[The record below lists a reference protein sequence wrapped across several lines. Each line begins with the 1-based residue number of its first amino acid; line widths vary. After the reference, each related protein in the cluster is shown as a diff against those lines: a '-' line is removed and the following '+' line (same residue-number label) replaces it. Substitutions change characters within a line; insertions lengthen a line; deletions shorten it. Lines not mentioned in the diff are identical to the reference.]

1 MESVKRAPRDKTL
14 ITLKA
19 QVLFTFSVSEKK
31 MKRILI
37 NCSYSD
43 ELRVALVDG
52 AKLFDLDNEFNA
64 QSLLKGS
71 IFKATVSRVETSLD
85 AAFVNFG
92 SERHGFLP
100 LKELSNE
107 HFTKDA
113 EGKKKCTLKE
123 GDEILVQVLK
133 EERGTKGAALSNQ
146 ISLAG
151 RFIVLIPN
159 SEKSGGVS
167 RRISGDER
175 DEIKNALN
183 ELNIPDGMSVIVRT
197 AGLGRSAEELKWD
210 LDYLM
215 NLWGQIKSTINDA
228 PSPSL
233 IYKDDKLILRV
244 FRDYFRDDIGEI
256 LIDDES
262 VHAEALD
269 FAKSVIPDHADKVI
283 YYNEDIALFNRYQIE
298 SQIELAF
305 QREISLP
312 SGGSIVI
319 DPTEAMVSIDVNSA
333 RSTKGKDIESTAFAT
348 NMEAAKEIAR
358 QLRLRDLGGLIVI
371 DFIDMQDEKHQQKV
385 ENAFRSAVQS
395 DRARIQIAGISRFGL
410 LELSRQ
416 RLRPSLEE
424 TYDIQHVQVRGT
436 RSLGQSILRI
446 IGEDAA
452 KENTGEIH
460 VYVPADVSSYLLNEK
475 RRDIITIENTY
486 QVNILVIADPYKS
499 RPYYKVAR
507 VKAPAGKKLFSHEM
521 TPNSPEPS
529 MDWRDV
535 NSNKK
540 SFKPLVKV
548 SVPPR
553 MPKTK
558 NKKGFF
564 AFLKS
569 VFTLD
574 IFKSTKKKNLKNKRK
589 RNYKKGQPKTN
600 KNTRNEN
607 RHNNRNVRPNNKG
620 RTNNPKKPVNK
631 TASKPIVI
639 PPKKIEK
646 TSGKSAQVSKTKKQ
660 TEDVDGNTFNDG
672 TSTSSSRTPAPTPA
686 PTPAATPAPTP
697 AATPAPT
704 PASTPA
710 PKPTRA
716 LNDPRYKNE

>member
-1 MESVKRAPRDKTL
+1 
-14 ITLKA
+14 
-19 QVLFTFSVSEKK
+19 

-85 AAFVNFG
+85 AAFINFG

-107 HFTKDA
+107 YFTKDA

-146 ISLAG
+146 LSLAG

-175 DEIKNALN
+175 DDIKNALN
-183 ELNIPDGMSVIVRT
+183 ELPIPDGMSIIVRT

-215 NLWGQIKSTINDA
+215 NLWEQIKSSVNDA

-233 IYKDDKLILRV
+233 IFKDDKLILRV
-244 FRDYFRDDIGEI
+244 FRDYFRDDIEEI
-256 LIDDES
+256 LIDDEA

-283 YYNEDIALFNRYQIE
+283 FYNEDIALFNRYQIE

-385 ENAFRSAVQS
+385 ENIFRSAVQS

-446 IGEDAA
+446 ISEDAA

-475 RRDIITIENTY
+475 RRDIINIENTY
-486 QVNILVIADPYKS
+486 QVNILIIADPYKS

-540 SFKPLVKV
+540 VMKPLVKV

-553 MPKTK
+553 MPKKK

-569 VFTLD
+569 IFTLS
-574 IFKSTKKKNLKNKRK
+574 IFKSSNKKNSKNKRP
-589 RNYKKGQPKTN
+589 RNYKKGQPRIN
-600 KNTRNEN
+600 KNTRNESKQ
-607 RHNNRNVRPNNKG
+607 NNRSVRPNNKG
-620 RTNNPKKPVNK
+620 KTNNPKNTVNK
-631 TASKPIVI
+631 TSSKPVVI
-639 PPKKIEK
+639 PPKKSVQTTNK
-646 TSGKSAQVSKTKKQ
+646 HPQVSKTENQ
-660 TEDVDGNTFNDG
+660 TEVMNGNNLNNKI
-672 TSTSSSRTPAPTPA
+672 SAPSSQTPAPTPA

-697 AATPAPT
+697 TP
-704 PASTPA
+704 TPA

-716 LNDPRYKNE
+716 LNDPRYKSE

>member
-1 MESVKRAPRDKTL
+1 
-14 ITLKA
+14 
-19 QVLFTFSVSEKK
+19 

-71 IFKATVSRVETSLD
+71 IFKASVSRVETSLD

-107 HFTKDA
+107 HFTSSAD
-113 EGKKKCTLKE
+113 GKRKCTLKE

-167 RRISGDER
+167 RRIAGEER
-175 DEIKNALN
+175 DEIKNALS
-183 ELNIPDGMSVIVRT
+183 ELQIPEGMSVIVRT
-197 AGLGRSAEELKWD
+197 AGLGRSSEELKWD

-215 NLWGQIKSTINDA
+215 NLWEQIQSTISDA

-244 FRDYFRDDIGEI
+244 FRDYFRDDIEEI
-256 LIDDES
+256 LIDDEA

-269 FAKSVIPDHADKVI
+269 FAKSVIPEHAEKVI
-283 YYNEDIALFNRYQIE
+283 YYNEDIPLFNRYQIE

-348 NMEAAKEIAR
+348 NMEAAKEVAR

-385 ENAFRSAVQS
+385 ENTFRSAVQS

-475 RRDIITIENTY
+475 RRDIIAIENTY
-486 QVNILVIADPYKS
+486 QVNILIIADPYKS

-507 VKAPAGKKLFSHEM
+507 VKAVAGKKAFSYDM

-535 NSNKK
+535 NTNKK
-540 SFKPLVKV
+540 VLKPLVKV

-553 MPKTK
+553 MPK
-558 NKKGFF
+558 KKKSSGFF
-564 AFLKS
+564 TFIKS
-569 VFTLD
+569 VLTLS
-574 IFKSTKKKNLKNKRK
+574 IFKSKKKKKNVRSKRS
-589 RNYKKGQPKTN
+589 RNYKNSPKSN
-600 KNTRNEN
+600 K
-607 RHNNRNVRPNNKG
+607 NNRNDRSQNAKSNKSNKSNN
-620 RTNNPKKPVNK
+620 RNRNSAPKKSTNGKSPKPV
-631 TASKPIVI
+631 VI
-639 PPKKIEK
+639 PPKKTNSDKVDSAKVTESKKETNQAEDKDGNKAEK
-646 TSGKSAQVSKTKKQ
+646 SHASKPKSAP
-660 TEDVDGNTFNDG
+660 
-672 TSTSSSRTPAPTPA
+672 TPAPTPA
-686 PTPAATPAPTP
+686 PTTAPTP
-697 AATPAPT
+697 VPTPAPT

-716 LNDPRYKNE
+716 LNDPRYKSE

>member
-1 MESVKRAPRDKTL
+1 
-14 ITLKA
+14 
-19 QVLFTFSVSEKK
+19 

-52 AKLFDLDNEFNA
+52 AKLFDLDNEFNT

-71 IFKATVSRVETSLD
+71 IFKGTVSRVETSLD
-85 AAFVNFG
+85 AAFVNYG

-100 LKELSNE
+100 LKELSSE
-107 HFTKDA
+107 YFQKDGD
-113 EGKKKCTLKE
+113 GKKKCTLKE
-123 GDEILVQVLK
+123 GDEILIQVLK

-167 RRISGDER
+167 RRISGEER
-175 DEIKNALN
+175 DEIKDALNALQ
-183 ELNIPDGMSVIVRT
+183 IPEGMSVIVRT
-197 AGLGRSAEELKWD
+197 AGLGRSTEELKWD

-215 NLWGQIKSTINDA
+215 NLWNQIKSTVTEA

-244 FRDYFRDDIGEI
+244 FRDYFRDDIEEI
-256 LIDDES
+256 LIDNEAI
-262 VHAEALD
+262 HTEALD

-283 YYNEDIALFNRYQIE
+283 YYNEDIPLFNRYQIE

-348 NMEAAKEIAR
+348 NMEASKEVAR

-385 ENAFRSAVQS
+385 ENTFRSAVQS

-416 RLRPSLEE
+416 RLRPSLDE

-436 RSLGQSILRI
+436 RSLGQSIIRI
-446 IGEDAA
+446 ISEDAA

-475 RRDIITIENTY
+475 RRDIIAIENTY

-507 VKAPAGKKLFSHEM
+507 VKAVAGKKPLSYDM

-540 SFKPLVKV
+540 SLKPLVKV

-553 MPKTK
+553 MPKKK
-558 NKKGFF
+558 NKLGFI
-564 AFLKS
+564 AFIKS
-569 VFTLD
+569 VFTLS
-574 IFKSTKKKNLKNKRK
+574 IFKSKKKKNPKNKRS
-589 RNYKKGQPKTN
+589 RNYRKGQPRIA
-600 KNTRNEN
+600 KNRTEKSQ
-607 RHNNRNVRPNNKG
+607 NNRGRSQKNKG
-620 RTNNPKKPVNK
+620 QDTNQKNNHTKKP
-631 TASKPIVI
+631 SKPVVI
-639 PPKKIEK
+639 PPKKK
-646 TSGKSAQVSKTKKQ
+646 TQADSKVAKSGKDQNNIK
-660 TEDVDGNTFNDG
+660 DNDGNKSNVE
-672 TSTSSSRTPAPTPA
+672 SLSSSTPTPA
-686 PTPAATPAPTP
+686 PKPAPTS
-697 AATPAPT
+697 AP
-704 PASTPA
+704 TPA